1 MTRLYLIRHGE
12 TVLNATRVVQPA
24 DTPLSARG
32 HAQAERLAARLA
44 DVGIHRIR
52 TSDLPR
58 ALATAE
64 ALARRCGAGLDL
76 DPDLQERSYGAI
88 RGTPYAELREDI
100 FGPDYVPPEGESWA
114 TFHARVD
121 RAWGRIVAAAAARD
135 GALAVVTH
143 GLVCWSI
150 VSRHVLGEPSA
161 CTAMRFGNTSVTIVD
176 GPAPWRARLIDCT
189 AHLDDATRAD
199 GARA

>member
-1 MTRLYLIRHGE
+1 MTTLYLIRHGE

-24 DTPLSARG
+24 DTPLSERG

-44 DVGIHRIR
+44 DVGISRIR

-64 ALARRCGAGLDL
+64 ALARRCGGGLDV

-161 CTAMRFGNTSVTIVD
+161 CTSMRFGNTSVTIVD

-189 AHLDDATRAD
+189 AHLDDATRGD

>member
-1 MTRLYLIRHGE
+1 MTLYLIRHGE
-12 TVLNATRVVQPA
+12 TVLNAARVVQPA
-24 DTPLSARG
+24 DAALSERG
-32 HAQAERLAARLA
+32 QAQAERLAGRLA
-44 DVGIHRIR
+44 NAGIRRIR
-52 TSDLPR
+52 TSDLAR

-64 ALARRCGAGLDL
+64 VLARHTGVRLDL
-76 DPDLQERSYGAI
+76 DSDLQERNYGAI

-114 TFHARVD
+114 EFHARVD
-121 RAWGRIVAAAAARD
+121 RAWDRIVAAAGTCD

-150 VSRHVLGEPSA
+150 VSRHVIGEQCAAAS
-161 CTAMRFGNTSVTIVD
+161 MRFGNTSVTIVD
-176 GPAPWRARLIDCT
+176 GPAPWRARLVDCT
-189 AHLDDATRAD
+189 SHLDDATRAG

>member
-1 MTRLYLIRHGE
+1 MTTLYLVRHGE
-12 TVLNATRVVQPA
+12 TVFNATRVVQPA
-24 DTPLSARG
+24 DAPLSERG
-32 HAQAERLAARLA
+32 YAQAERLAMRLA
-44 DVGIHRIR
+44 DAGIESIR

-64 ALARRCGAGLDL
+64 AIARRTGAGLEL

-100 FGPDYVPPEGESWA
+100 FGPDYVPPEGETWA
-114 TFHARVD
+114 AFHARVD
-121 RAWGRIVAAAAARD
+121 RAWDRIVAAGAART
-135 GALAVVTH
+135 GSMAVVTH

-150 VSRHVLGEPSA
+150 VSRRVSNEASD
-161 CTAMRFGNTSVTIVD
+161 CTSMRFGNTSVTILD
-176 GPAPWRARLIDCT
+176 GPSPWRVRTIDCT
-189 AHLDDATRAD
+189 AHLDDATRGD